1 MYEAEL
7 IPLNTPL
14 EAVAITINSDI
25 KISICNIYIPPS
37 ENFSTAVIEELL
49 QQIPSPRILLGDFNS
64 HSPYWGSK
72 FRSLKGKVLEQL
84 LDSNNINI
92 LNTGEPTRFNIQTG
106 ESSVIYLS
114 MCDPVLQTSLN
125 WEVHPYL
132 YGSDHFPILITRPF
146 KTALTTPLSKWKLD
160 QANWT
165 LFSDQIDQKLPYLPD
180 PSTSNISST
189 YLKFSE
195 LILEA
200 GHKAVGKTK
209 TLKTHTSVPWWNTKC
224 DEAIKKYKR
233 AFNKFRRCP
242 TTQNQ
247 IKYKKLRAES
257 RYQIKQTKKQ
267 NWKSFVASINN
278 STPLSALWRKIRQLS
293 GKQQNAQISF
303 LKHNDQ
309 FITSTQEITEIF
321 ADLYEQNSSTNNYSS
336 NFLQFKFINEKKE
349 IMITENT
356 EDYMNSANFT

>member
-1 MYEAEL
+1 MLQKLIAQQTPSVICFQETHFKDSYHARLKGFKCFYKNRTNRDKASGGVAIYINQMYEAEL
-7 IPLNTPL
+7 IPLNTSL

-37 ENFSTAVIEELL
+37 EKFSTAVIEELL

-92 LNTGEPTRFNIQTG
+92 MNTGEPTRFNIQTG
-106 ESSVIYLS
+106 ESSVPCKI
-114 MCDPVLQTSLN
+114 
-125 WEVHPYL
+125 
-132 YGSDHFPILITRPF
+132 
-146 KTALTTPLSKWKLD
+146 ALTTSLSKWKLD
-160 QANWT
+160 QANST
-165 LFSDQIDQKLPYLPD
+165 LFSDQVDQKLPYLPD

-195 LILEA
+195 VLLEA

-209 TLKTHTSVPWWNTKC
+209 TLKTHTPVTWWNTKC
-224 DEAIKKYKR
+224 DEAIKIYKR

-247 IKYKKLRAES
+247 IEYKKLRAES
-257 RYQIKQTKKQ
+257 RYQIKQTEKQ

-278 STPLSALWRKIRQLS
+278 STPLSGLWRKILQLS
-293 GKQQNAQISF
+293 GKQQNTQISF

-309 FITSTQEITEIF
+309 FITSTEEITEIF
-321 ADLYEQNSSTNNYSS
+321 ADLYEQTT
-336 NFLQFKFINEKKE
+336 LQIFFNLNLE
-349 IMITENT
+349 IRRR
-356 EDYMNSANFT
+356 